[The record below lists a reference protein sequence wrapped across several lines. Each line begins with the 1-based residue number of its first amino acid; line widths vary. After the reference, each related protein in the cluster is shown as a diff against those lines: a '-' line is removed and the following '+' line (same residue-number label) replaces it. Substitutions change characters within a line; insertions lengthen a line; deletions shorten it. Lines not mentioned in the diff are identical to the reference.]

1 MKVWG
6 LHGSTGLFAHTEAPV
21 MHRITS
27 KVESVTFVFLFQ
39 IPGECDRF
47 SWKQQPGLPRQ
58 DIFDLRSHEQPGHRH
73 PSIYGGCQC
82 TCERGGGKSFSGDSL
97 CPAKGG
103 INENFFADLIHFYP
117 QSFE

>member
-1 MKVWG
+1 
-6 LHGSTGLFAHTEAPV
+6 

-39 IPGECDRF
+39 IPGECNRF

-73 PSIYGGCQC
+73 HSIYGGCQC